1 MNFEIFWLF
10 MSIRVSYYLNAHNQN
25 NLISINMYKDKKND
39 GGFLIANLFCDFA
52 TCEYIVLKLWFIHR
66 IKIISFE
73 CTCYYR
79 SKLVFG

>member
-1 MNFEIFWLF
+1 

-52 TCEYIVLKLWFIHR
+52 TCEYIVLKL
-66 IKIISFE
+66 
-73 CTCYYR
+73 
-79 SKLVFG
+79 